1 MPMPVSDARAR
12 FAQARVARLA
22 TVRPGGRPHLVPIV
36 FAIDGDRLYSIVD
49 AKPKRDPDLLRI
61 RNIAAEPRVS
71 LLADHYADDWQ
82 ALWWVRVDGIATV
95 VERGPDRDTAI
106 RLLFDKYPQYGEW
119 STPIGSAMVVRIE
132 RWSSWSLS

>member
-1 MPMPVSDARAR
+1 MPVPDARAR

-22 TVRPGGRPHLVPIV
+22 TVRPDGSPHLVPIV
-36 FAIDGDRLYSIVD
+36 FALDGDLLYSIVD
-49 AKPKRDPDLLRI
+49 AKPKHGPDLLRF

-71 LLADHYADDWQ
+71 LLADHYDDDWQ

-95 VERGPDRDTAI
+95 VEDGPDRDTAI
-106 RLLFDKYPQYGEW
+106 SLLFEKYPQYGDW
-119 STPIGSAMVVRIE
+119 STPIGAAMVVRIE